1 MILYAPRLFAVV
13 LALVFVAPGWSIPA
27 GKDKPRRQPPG
38 TGVQRAL
45 DCCITLELMD
55 TPLPNVLRQLSEMA
69 HVPIVWD
76 RNVAYGNPDE
86 MLVALRAKDTK
97 LRHVLQNVT
106 GQHGLT
112 FGIVGDHIIVGT
124 EEIVNLRQL
133 RQRVDVSLDHQPLS
147 RAINDLAMQ
156 TGANVVLDPRARKTA
171 EEAYLSLVLNDTPL
185 ETAVRLMAELGGLC
199 VVRLGNVLFV
209 TTEDRAEKLKSES
222 EAVRA
227 PVKETA
233 PTATQQVP
241 QPQVLPAGPAPAK
254 AVPPPPQEGLP
265 PSAFRVLPHRGTVRQ
280 RLANLLEMTAF
291 FISSRLLLQ

>member
-156 TGANVVLDPRARKTA
+156 TGANVVLDPRARKAA

-254 AVPPPPQEGLP
+254 AVPPPPQESLP